1 VVDLNGVNFLPLY
14 LPKLRSLKEKLNEEI
29 YQAIKKRIVFM
40 KYDSAQVLNEKAL
53 AEEFGVS
60 RTPVR
65 EVILRLQYEKLLE
78 IIPRGGIF
86 VKKIDFQEL
95 KDVFLTRILVEGEVS
110 KLATIHITQDQLR
123 EIEKIKEEC
132 ERMINSS
139 NPEELIQI
147 DINLRNVINSAA
159 NRPILREI
167 SDYLYYQTLR
177 IWYLVFNKTSFSVE
191 VEQQVEEIEKTL
203 EFLRSGD
210 PKFAENCG
218 REIVIDYLN
227 RISKYFSIIE

>member
-1 VVDLNGVNFLPLY
+1 
-14 LPKLRSLKEKLNEEI
+14 
-29 YQAIKKRIVFM
+29 M
-40 KYDSAQVLNEKAL
+40 KYESAQVMNEKAL

-65 EVILRLQYEKLLE
+65 EVLLRLQYEKLLE

-95 KDVFLTRILVEGEVS
+95 KDVFLTRILVEGEVA

-132 ERMINSS
+132 EKMINNS
-139 NPEELIQI
+139 NQEELIQI
-147 DINLRNVINSAA
+147 DINLRHVINRAL
-159 NRPILREI
+159 NRPILGEI
-167 SDYLYYQTLR
+167 SDYLYYQTVR

-191 VEQQVEEIEKTL
+191 MEQQVEEIEKTL

-218 REIVIDYLN
+218 REIVINYLN